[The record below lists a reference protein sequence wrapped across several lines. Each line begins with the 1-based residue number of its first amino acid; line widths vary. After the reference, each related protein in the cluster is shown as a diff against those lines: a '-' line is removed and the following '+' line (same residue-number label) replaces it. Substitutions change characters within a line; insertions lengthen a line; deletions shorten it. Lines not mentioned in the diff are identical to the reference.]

1 KFYSNLHIKIKKKM
15 VKIYG
20 YDAEYI
26 QSWLHTV
33 VLIRNICAHNGR
45 LYNRT
50 ITVSPKLPNG
60 TAKLNIKRIFIVIFI
75 FKFLC
80 VDQTEWEIFV
90 NKIEELIQK
99 YQEVIELEMIGF
111 PETWKEMLID
121 RVVVNSNN

>member
-1 KFYSNLHIKIKKKM
+1 IKKKM